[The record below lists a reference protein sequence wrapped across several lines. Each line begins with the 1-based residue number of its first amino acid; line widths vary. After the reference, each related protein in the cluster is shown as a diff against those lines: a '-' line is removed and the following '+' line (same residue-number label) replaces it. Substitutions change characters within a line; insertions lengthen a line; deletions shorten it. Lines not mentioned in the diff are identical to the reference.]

1 MEVSDADRRKEW
13 STNQSGMTQT
23 VGTDAD
29 IIGVPRS
36 VLAAACHI
44 IRNSEHAESE
54 TAKAMRKYALSTQA
68 AELDALRGEA
78 ERLDTTPWKDFHGD
92 LPDYDHPL
100 RCVFESGI
108 QYAVNLLAAM
118 LKVDD
123 WEVCDGTEEFDGDLG
138 GTLFNIVLAALP
150 TDQHGDPMHPSE
162 IAATI
167 TQLRARVAGLE
178 EGLEV
183 LRREATILCQNSM
196 ACAANHY
203 GVDFSI
209 FGMPGWLADSQARI
223 EKAAALLT
231 QNEVG

>member
-13 STNQSGMTQT
+13 STSQSGMTQT

-36 VLAAACHI
+36 MLAAACYI
-44 IRNSEHAESE
+44 IHNSEHAESE

-68 AELDALRGEA
+68 SELDALRGEVA
-78 ERLDTTPWKDFHGD
+78 RLDTTPWKNFHGD

-100 RCVFESGI
+100 RCVYESGI
-108 QYAVNLLAAM
+108 QYAVNLLAAT

-123 WEVCDGTEEFDGDLG
+123 WESCDGTEEFDGDLG
-138 GTLFNIVLAALP
+138 GTLFNIFLAALP
-150 TDQHGDPMHPSE
+150 TDQHGDPMYPSE

-167 TQLRARVAGLE
+167 AQLRDRVAALE
-178 EGLEV
+178 EGLRVARGQFAFYVEQH
-183 LRREATILCQNSM
+183 LLKSPPDEAKAKTNQS
-196 ACAANHY
+196 H
-203 GVDFSI
+203 VE
-209 FGMPGWLADSQARI
+209 RI
-223 EKAAALLT
+223 DALLK